1 MSTILI
7 TGANRGLGHEAARR
21 LIAEG
26 HTVWAAAR
34 DPEAG
39 AQAAEA
45 LGARFVQLDVTD
57 DASVDAAAETV
68 RAGGGLDVL
77 DNNAGVVGSRTA
89 PRDTTAEDVARTF
102 DTNVFGVVR
111 VTKAFLPLLDA
122 SENPVIVNVASG
134 LGSLALTN
142 DPERSEHAIV
152 NLDYPASKTAVV
164 ALTDMYAR
172 ALPTYRVNAVDPG
185 YTATDLNGHSGP
197 QTVTEGT
204 DAIVA
209 LAQVGPD
216 GPTQTFQDREGLV
229 PW

>member
-7 TGANRGLGHEAARR
+7 TGANKGLGHEAARR

-39 AQAAEA
+39 ARAAEA

-57 DASVDAAAETV
+57 EASVAAAAETV
-68 RAGGGLDVL
+68 RETGLDVL
-77 DNNAGVVGSRTA
+77 VNNAGVVGSRTA
-89 PRDTTAEDVARTF
+89 PRDTTAEDIARTF

-111 VTKAFLPLLDA
+111 VTKAFLPLLDE
-122 SENPVIVNVASG
+122 SESPVIVNVASG

-142 DPERSEHAIV
+142 DPDRVEHQVV
-152 NLDYPASKTAVV
+152 NLDYPTSKTALV

-172 ALPTYRVNAVDPG
+172 ALPNYRVNAVDPG

-197 QTVTEGT
+197 QTITEGT

-209 LAQVGPD
+209 LAQVDAD